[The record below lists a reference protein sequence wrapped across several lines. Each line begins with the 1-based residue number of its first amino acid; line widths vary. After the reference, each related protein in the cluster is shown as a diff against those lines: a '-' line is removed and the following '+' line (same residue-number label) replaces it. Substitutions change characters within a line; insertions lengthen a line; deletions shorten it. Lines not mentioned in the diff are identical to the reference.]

1 MSNEMTNDPDVIRA
15 DIERTRGDL
24 SRDVNALGE
33 AVSPGN
39 VAKRQAGKVGESISG
54 AATSV
59 KERVLGLLGAP
70 RA

>member
-39 VAKRQAGKVGESISG
+39 VEAAGLQGRREGLWGSHEREG
-54 AATSV
+54 ARDGNS
-59 KERVLGLLGAP
+59 
-70 RA
+70 

>member
-33 AVSPGN
+33 AVSPRQRREAAGLQGRREGLWGSHEREGARDGN
-39 VAKRQAGKVGESISG
+39 S
-54 AATSV
+54 
-59 KERVLGLLGAP
+59 
-70 RA
+70 

>member
-39 VAKRQAGKVGESISG
+39 VAKRQASKVGEKVSG

-59 KERVLGLLGAP
+59 KERVM
-70 RA
+70 